1 MRRVRSGIGALIVG
15 AGELVYQFSK
25 LVEGAGGFGAARGLL
40 ADLASKVW
48 DRIGLGVDAV
58 VASL

>member
-25 LVEGAGGFGAARGLL
+25 LVEGADGFGAACGLL
-40 ADLASKVW
+40 ADPASEVW